1 MKAEEVINEVKET
14 DQLEVQLKLVR
25 ETMKEELDLSYRPL
39 KRIAFQANSARC
51 LILRKLYAET
61 MIALLFKGK
70 RIINVDETWVN
81 LKNYRRRRWRK
92 RGVVNS
98 VNTRTVSPRISF
110 IAAISTEG
118 ETYFSL
124 TQVNTDS

>member
-1 MKAEEVINEVKET
+1 MEVSK
-14 DQLEVQLKLVR
+14 QLVS
-25 ETMKEELDLSYRPL
+25 ETMKEDLELFYRPL

-51 LILRKLYAET
+51 LILRKIYAET

-70 RIINVDETWVN
+70 RIINVDETWIN
-81 LKNYRRRRWRK
+81 LKNYRRMRWRK

-98 VNTRTVSPRISF
+98 VNTRTVNPRISF

-124 TQVNTDS
+124 T